1 MSSVPS
7 KAWLRSCNFY
17 YVITSYLVSISH
29 NLNLSLME
37 RFCLTWVESDEQ
49 AVGVRW
55 AMPVGAR
62 WAMPCSIWM
71 LYDESVFEV
80 YVHKNQN
87 IGIDVSLLKLAIT
100 LSSLLPS
107 LIIKFAVCKFS
118 SAAKFQRI
126 ILCCELYF
134 IAQLS
139 EKKSAVTMNYVAF
152 LYFLWLQWI

>member
-37 RFCLTWVESDEQ
+37 RFCLTRVESDEQ
-49 AVGVRW
+49 A
-55 AMPVGAR
+55 VGAR

-87 IGIDVSLLKLAIT
+87 IGIDVSLLKLAIA